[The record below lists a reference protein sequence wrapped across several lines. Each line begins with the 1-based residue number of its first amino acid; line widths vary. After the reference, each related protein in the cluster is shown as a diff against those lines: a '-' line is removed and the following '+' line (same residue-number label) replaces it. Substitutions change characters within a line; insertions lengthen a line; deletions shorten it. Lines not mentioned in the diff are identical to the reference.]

1 MKRQS
6 RKVGVA
12 GGFFNQ
18 LMGNNSSEP
27 KVGEGATILMY
38 SDRYPYEVIS
48 VSEDGSSCVIRSM
61 DTKYVGSGYGDE
73 SYEYFSNKDNPTK
86 TLEWDDKKSCWG
98 EVTYRVELIRALSD
112 RLWKEHGFDMWKNLP
127 NGLTRKDIVD
137 GEENGA
143 YTQYKLIKGV
153 TKEYRNFHKISILF
167 GSMDK
172 YVDPSF

>member
-1 MKRQS
+1 MKKQT

-38 SDRYPYEVIS
+38 SDRYPYEVIE
-48 VSEDGSSCVIRSM
+48 VSEDGNSCVIRAM
-61 DTKYVGSGYGDE
+61 GTKYVGSGYGDE
-73 SYEYFSNKDNPTK
+73 SYEYFSVEDNPTK
-86 TLEWDDKKSCWG
+86 TLEWNEKKGCWG
-98 EVTYRVELIRALSD
+98 EVNYSVELIRSLSD
-112 RLWKEHGFDMWKNLP
+112 KLWKEHGFDMWKNLP
-127 NGLTRKDIVD
+127 NGLTRKDIVI
-137 GEENGA
+137 GEENGV

-153 TKEYRNFHKISILF
+153 TKQYKNFHKISIIF
-167 GSMDK
+167 GRMDK